1 MPAPDGQPN
10 YTAKSRRFQLRN
22 ATPSYPVQIAAR
34 HWMDGSLRGSL
45 RSSPLRLSQWKCR
58 LCGFDRYHRVSVLHK
73 SGARYE
79 TPFCAC
85 SRCSVMFLNAA
96 QFDANST
103 ENPSVEMPPV
113 VTPMRR
119 RR

>member
-1 MPAPDGQPN
+1 MD
-10 YTAKSRRFQLRN
+10 
-22 ATPSYPVQIAAR
+22 AR
-34 HWMDGSLRGSL
+34 LAGSLRFG
-45 RSSPLRLSQWKCR
+45 PVTLSQWKCR
-58 LCGFDRYHRVSVLHK
+58 LCGFDRYHRVSVLRK
-73 SGARYE
+73 TGARYE

-103 ENPSVEMPPV
+103 ANPSVEMPPV
-113 VTPMRR
+113 VTPVRR